1 MAVLVVGGSGFIGS
15 HLVRAL
21 VEKGE
26 DVVIFDLSPNIKTIK
41 DIVDRVKIEQGDAVN
56 MVDVLRVIKQNNV
69 KDVYHLVALL
79 GDVSQQKPLQALK
92 VNVETTLNLLEAA
105 IILGLGKIIF
115 ASSVAVYDPK
125 ASPPVNEDAPIKP
138 ASVYGATKVLS
149 EFYGLHYNKLF
160 GVDFRA
166 LRFTTIYGLGKFGGA
181 TGLCSLL
188 IEKSALGEPIKVD
201 IADAATDWLYIKD
214 AINSL
219 LLARDAENLR
229 KRVYNIGGSTHKT
242 REVAEVVKKFIPD
255 VEIELES
262 KKTFPWPSS
271 YNCSRAREEIGYK
284 PSFTIEEGVK
294 DFIEEVRKI
303 R

>member
-1 MAVLVVGGSGFIGS
+1 MAVLVAGGSGFIGS
-15 HLVRAL
+15 HLVRKL

-26 DVVIFDLSPNIKTIK
+26 DVVIFDLSPNIELIK
-41 DIVDRVKIEQGDAVN
+41 DIIDRVKIERGDAAN
-56 MVDVLRVIKQNNV
+56 MVDVLHAIKQNNV

-79 GDVSQQKPLQALK
+79 ADASQQKPLLALK
-92 VNVETTLNLLEAA
+92 ANIETTLNFLEAA
-105 IILGLGKIIF
+105 RILGLGKIIF

-125 ASPPVNEDAPIKP
+125 ASPPVSEDAPTKP
-138 ASVYGATKVLS
+138 ASVYGATKLLS

-160 GVDFRA
+160 GVDFRV

-201 IADAATDWLYIKD
+201 IADAVTDWLYIKD
-214 AINSL
+214 AVNSL
-219 LLARDAENLR
+219 LLARDVENPR

-255 VEIELES
+255 AEIKLES
-262 KKTFPWPSS
+262 KGTFSWPPS
-271 YNCSRAREEIGYK
+271 YDCSRAREEIGYK
-284 PSFTIEEGVK
+284 PLFTIEEGVK
-294 DFIEEVRKI
+294 DFIEEARKI